1 MCIRDRIRDEW
12 VASVLLFP
20 DNEGEDKHVESK
32 LIPRL
37 DESCLLYTS
46 RSESESE

>member
-1 MCIRDRIRDEW
+1 M
-12 VASVLLFP
+12 LFP

-37 DESCLLYTS
+37 DESSNLSISTRELELKIYKDIELHYAS
-46 RSESESE
+46 L

>member
-1 MCIRDRIRDEW
+1 M
-12 VASVLLFP
+12 ASVLLFP

-37 DESCLLYTS
+37 DESSNLSISTKAADYQWPLLFKDYFGD
-46 RSESESE
+46 